1 VNAGLREVIAR
12 QETVIAAQD
21 ARLAMQDEQIATQGR
36 LIDAQAAQL
45 ATQMQLIEGL
55 QAEVAELRR
64 RLGMDSTNSSSPPS
78 KDGPATTRRQ
88 GQRGSSRAP
97 GGQKGRQGKGLDRV
111 AVPDRV
117 EVIEPGGCGGCGA
130 SLVGAAGEVAA
141 TAQVFDIAPVVLEVT
156 EYRMMRRVCRC
167 CAAVTTADAPAGVF
181 GPACYGPNVT
191 AATTLLAAEG
201 HMSITRAAAMMAA
214 LLGAS
219 VSTGFTARC
228 LARLGQ
234 RLHGFEAA
242 LKDRL
247 RDADVLATDETPA
260 NVAQRGNHHIYTVRT
275 ENLVW
280 YGAADNRGHAAIDGF
295 GILPGFTGVL
305 VRDDYGGY
313 HKYDPDLAGVQLCC
327 AHLLRDLKAVHEIDP
342 DTQVWAEQV
351 GWALRQA
358 ATLAEAT
365 VAAGADRIDT
375 DALAHLR
382 WVYDQG
388 VAVGISVNLSRR
400 WHQGNHPGLVLA
412 RRLRKKA
419 DQVWLFTSDL
429 RVPWTNN
436 HSEQALRMV
445 KLQQKISGCWRTL
458 ATTQLFCRIRSY
470 LTTARNHGIRPLDAI
485 RDALTGTPWMPP
497 VPA

>member
-12 QETVIAAQD
+12 QETMIAGQQ
-21 ARLAMQDEQIATQGR
+21 ARLALQDEQIATQGR
-36 LIDAQAAQL
+36 LIEVQAAQL
-45 ATQMQLIEGL
+45 DTQMQLIEAL
-55 QAEVAELRR
+55 QAEIAELRR

-78 KDGPATTRRQ
+78 KDGPATARRA
-88 GQRGSSRAP
+88 GRPGSGRTP
-97 GGQKGRQGKGLDRV
+97 GGQKGHQGKGLDRV

-117 EVIEPGGCGGCGA
+117 EVVEPHGCASCGG
-130 SLVGAAGEVAA
+130 SLAGAAGGVA
-141 TAQVFDIAPVVLEVT
+141 TSVQVFDIAPVELEVT
-156 EYRMMRRVCRC
+156 EYQMMRRVCSG
-167 CAAVTTADAPAGVF
+167 CAAVTTADVPAGMR
-181 GPACYGPNVT
+181 GPTCYGPNVS

-214 LLGAS
+214 LLGAD
-219 VSTGFTARC
+219 VSAGFVARC

-247 RDADVLATDETPA
+247 RAARVLATDETPA
-260 NVAQRGNHHIYTVRT
+260 NVAQPGNHHIYTVRT
-275 ENLVW
+275 DTLVW

-295 GILPGFTGVL
+295 GILPGFLGVL

-342 DTQVWAEQV
+342 DTQGWAEQV
-351 GWALRQA
+351 ARALRQA
-358 ATLAEAT
+358 ATLVDA
-365 VAAGADRIDT
+365 AAGDAERLDT
-375 DALAHLR
+375 DVLAHLR

-388 VAVGISVNLSRR
+388 IAVGISTNLSRR
-400 WHQGNHPGLVLA
+400 WHKGNHPGLVLA

-419 DQVWLFTSDL
+419 DQVWLFTTDL

-436 HSEQALRMV
+436 RSEQALRMV

-458 ATTQLFCRIRSY
+458 ATTQVFCRIRSY
-470 LTTARNHGIRPLDAI
+470 LTTTRNHAIRPLDAI
-485 RDALTGTPWMPP
+485 RNALAGTPWMPP
-497 VPA
+497 IPA